1 MIWTCSA
8 HQNDHLIFIFVK
20 DKKVGVEKMTRNRR
34 KMIEQ
39 MGDSLLLSKHSIQLS
54 DLMPCQN
61 EINETLFKL
70 PWCGISGHCFV
81 HNVRC
86 NGWDVPY
93 SSQIRT
99 LCVLAHLH
107 TEIRHRA
114 GFHSL
119 DQTELVLEVLGKHR
133 LCK

>member
-1 MIWTCSA
+1 M
-8 HQNDHLIFIFVK
+8 K
-20 DKKVGVEKMTRNRR
+20 DKKVGVDKMNRNRR

-39 MGDSLLLSKHSIQLS
+39 MGDSLLLSKHSNQLS

-70 PWCGISGHCFV
+70 PWCGISGLRFV

-93 SSQIRT
+93 SSQFRP

-107 TEIRHRA
+107 TESSHR
-114 GFHSL
+114 L
-119 DQTELVLEVLGKHR
+119 VLVLEVLGKHR